1 MRPPRPFWI
10 SHLIPSLGKITNKD
24 KEIKTINDER
34 SGMLDRAFK
43 IPRLQMESLRF
54 ISTIEHHHK
63 VKVRKVIGTSSKLIS
78 GVPEWSLNIN
88 QIGWDASEIFP
99 SFHLSVL
106 PVWWCAMTRQIIYWL
121 YHDFKPPLTKTPA
134 VLRHQHILRG
144 TLEVLH
150 CSGSSGLS
158 GATFHSLVV

>member
-1 MRPPRPFWI
+1 
-10 SHLIPSLGKITNKD
+10 
-24 KEIKTINDER
+24 
-34 SGMLDRAFK
+34 MLDRAFK

-99 SFHLSVL
+99 S
-106 PVWWCAMTRQIIYWL
+106 CR
-121 YHDFKPPLTKTPA
+121 PLCTPCVVVRYDKA
-134 VLRHQHILRG
+134 DYIL
-144 TLEVLH
+144 TV
-150 CSGSSGLS
+150 S
-158 GATFHSLVV
+158 